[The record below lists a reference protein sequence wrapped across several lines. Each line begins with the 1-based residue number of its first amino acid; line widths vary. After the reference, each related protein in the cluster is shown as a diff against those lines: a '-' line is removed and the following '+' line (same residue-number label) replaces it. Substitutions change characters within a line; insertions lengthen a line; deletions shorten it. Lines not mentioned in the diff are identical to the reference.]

1 MKNRAQRQVR
11 RASATASGVPGQ
23 GSRREARR
31 EPGTARPEAG
41 GRGAEPSPCS
51 VTSGSARPDD
61 KWQQLRLRGREGA
74 QGASCLLLAALQRR
88 GGLTRDGFE
97 KKLQNRGSPIR
108 LSLQSPSWLL
118 GVPAHSLPPIYFSL
132 NLLEISSRTVAGK
145 ASQAP
150 QQRRATS
157 PRTPSKEGTPAGP
170 AGLLQLDVAHLM
182 LAVSTTVSK
191 LRATGLAWVHL
202 SCHVNQQVAASRK
215 PHPADQVTVTKA
227 ASMAT

>member
-1 MKNRAQRQVR
+1 MKIQHNDPESCVLPQASNLTSFRAGSSQCPKCTVTGRFI
-11 RASATASGVPGQ
+11 Q
-23 GSRREARR
+23 GHHNLGPQGPLFLPQLR
-31 EPGTARPEAG
+31 
-41 GRGAEPSPCS
+41 
-51 VTSGSARPDD
+51 TSGST
-61 KWQQLRLRGREGA
+61 
-74 QGASCLLLAALQRR
+74 ALPLPQRR

-118 GVPAHSLPPIYFSL
+118 GIPAHSLPPIYFSL